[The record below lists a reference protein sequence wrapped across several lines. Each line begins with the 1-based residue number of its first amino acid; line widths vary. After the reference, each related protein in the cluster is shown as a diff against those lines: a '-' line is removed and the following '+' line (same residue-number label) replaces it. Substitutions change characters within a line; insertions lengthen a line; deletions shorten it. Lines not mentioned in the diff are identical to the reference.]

1 MKSPVIPVL
10 ASLWLA
16 FSAAVFSSCSHSRTT
31 SDAGI
36 EIPFDRF
43 KEVSAGSPAEVYQ
56 VEAERYSIPLEV
68 EVQAALGDMTKAVMR
83 NGKLYLVGENR
94 NTLVVLPMDGGDC
107 AILAHHGRGPG
118 EYLSI
123 TDFDVDNDENIWIV
137 DGVKDLLLQYSAQL
151 EFVGDRS
158 CEFDANKIKCL
169 PNGGFAFQVASWDR
183 SAYSGSQLVFTDAAG
198 TVLTTALQYPD
209 NKDRN
214 IEFYSSMSASGNG
227 FFYNEPIDDHVYQ
240 MSENGT
246 VQTVWHFDFGSAT
259 VPETWKSDIESHYDK
274 IRNECRFVMN
284 AFGVNGAD
292 GRFITCGIRHRSVS
306 PAVFDRER
314 STVAYF
320 RNHQLLGCNE
330 AGTIW
335 LDCET
340 SEILFYPLL
349 RQRKADRSQADLP
362 AR

>member
-1 MKSPVIPVL
+1 MKKKS
-10 ASLWLA
+10 SLVSCLLVFFA
-16 FSAAVFSSCSHSRTT
+16 VSFSACSPSRPETG
-31 SDAGI
+31 AQI

-43 KEVSAGSPAEVYQ
+43 KEVTAGSPAEVYQ

-68 EVQAALGDMTKAVMR
+68 EVQAALGDIVKAVMR

-94 NTLVVLPMDGGDC
+94 NTLVVLPMDGGSC
-107 AILAHHGRGPG
+107 AVLAKQGRGPG

-123 TDFDVDNDENIWIV
+123 TDFDVDDNGNIWIV
-137 DGVKDLLLQYSAQL
+137 DGVKDLLLQYSGQM

-158 CEFDANKIKCL
+158 GEFDANKIKCL
-169 PNGGFAFQVASWDR
+169 PNGGFAFQVACWDR
-183 SAYSGSQLVFTDAAG
+183 SAYSGSQLVFTDADG

-240 MSENGT
+240 LLEDGT
-246 VQTVWHFDFGSAT
+246 VQTVWHFDFGNAA
-259 VPETWKSDIESHYDK
+259 VPEAWKSDIESHYDK

-284 AFGVNGAD
+284 TFGVNGAD

-306 PAVFDRER
+306 PAVLDRER
-314 STVAYF
+314 RTVAYF

-335 LDCET
+335 LDCES
-340 SEILFYPLL
+340 SEILFYPIKL
-349 RQRKADRSQADLP
+349 
-362 AR
+362 